1 MAKKKMGGLGKG
13 LDSLFA
19 DLSDDTGSEASN
31 STLPLREIEPDPEQ
45 PRKRF
50 DDDALNQ
57 LADSITENGLL
68 QPIAV
73 RPKKVGPGYIIIA
86 GERRWRAARLAGL
99 DEVPVIIKDV
109 TDEQAAALALI
120 ENLQRED
127 LDPIEVA
134 EGCRQLIDKYG
145 LTQESAA
152 KKLGGLGKGLDSLFA
167 ELPDISDEPSSST
180 LPLREIEPDPEQP
193 RKRFDEDALNQ
204 LADSITENGLL
215 QPIAVRPKKVGTGYI
230 IIAGERRWRAARLA
244 GLDEVPVIIKDVT
257 DEQAAALALIENL
270 QREDLDPIEV
280 AEGCRQLIDKYG
292 LTQESAAKKLGKSR
306 SAVTNSLRLLA
317 LPEDVRRMVSAGK
330 LSFGHAKVLLGLP
343 SAELMQQA
351 AAEVVAQ
358 NLNVRQTEALCK
370 KLAKPAK
377 PPKEKDNFTR
387 PKRAVEVEAALK
399 EVTGSEVHVEYKD
412 GKGSLKIDFYS
423 DDMLQKFVSLL
434 GMYDPEG

>member
-152 KKLGGLGKGLDSLFA
+152 KKLG
-167 ELPDISDEPSSST
+167 
-180 LPLREIEPDPEQP
+180 
-193 RKRFDEDALNQ
+193 
-204 LADSITENGLL
+204 
-215 QPIAVRPKKVGTGYI
+215 
-230 IIAGERRWRAARLA
+230 
-244 GLDEVPVIIKDVT
+244 
-257 DEQAAALALIENL
+257 
-270 QREDLDPIEV
+270 
-280 AEGCRQLIDKYG
+280 
-292 LTQESAAKKLGKSR
+292 
-306 SAVTNSLRLLA
+306 LLA
-317 LPEDVRRMVSAGK
+317 LPEDVRRMVSGGK

-343 SAELMQQA
+343 NEDLMRQA
-351 AAEVVAQ
+351 AAEVTAQ

-370 KLAKPAK
+370 KLTKPAK
-377 PPKEKDNFTR
+377 TPKAKDDNFTR

-399 EVTGSEVHVEYKD
+399 EVTGSEVHVDYKD

>member
-73 RPKKVGPGYIIIA
+73 RPKQVG
-86 GERRWRAARLAGL
+86 R
-99 DEVPVIIKDV
+99 
-109 TDEQAAALALI
+109 
-120 ENLQRED
+120 
-127 LDPIEVA
+127 
-134 EGCRQLIDKYG
+134 
-145 LTQESAA
+145 
-152 KKLGGLGKGLDSLFA
+152 
-167 ELPDISDEPSSST
+167 
-180 LPLREIEPDPEQP
+180 
-193 RKRFDEDALNQ
+193 
-204 LADSITENGLL
+204 
-215 QPIAVRPKKVGTGYI
+215 GYI

-317 LPEDVRRMVSAGK
+317 LPEDVRRMVSGGK

-343 SAELMQQA
+343 NEDLMRQA
-351 AAEVVAQ
+351 AAEVTAQ

-370 KLAKPAK
+370 KLTKPAR
-377 PPKEKDNFTR
+377 PPKEKDDNFTR

-399 EVTGSEVHVEYKD
+399 EVTGSEVHVDYKD

>member
-1 MAKKKMGGLGKG
+1 MAKKRGGLGRG
-13 LDSLFA
+13 LESLFEDTA
-19 DLSDDTGSEASN
+19 PSFESDNRIE
-31 STLPLREIEPDPEQ
+31 TLPLREIEPDPAQ
-45 PRKRF
+45 PRKTF
-50 DDDALNQ
+50 DEETL
-57 LADSITENGLL
+57 
-68 QPIAV
+68 
-73 RPKKVGPGYIIIA
+73 
-86 GERRWRAARLAGL
+86 
-99 DEVPVIIKDV
+99 
-109 TDEQAAALALI
+109 
-120 ENLQRED
+120 
-127 LDPIEVA
+127 
-134 EGCRQLIDKYG
+134 
-145 LTQESAA
+145 
-152 KKLGGLGKGLDSLFA
+152 A
-167 ELPDISDEPSSST
+167 ELAASISEH
-180 LPLREIEPDPEQP
+180 
-193 RKRFDEDALNQ
+193 
-204 LADSITENGLL
+204 GLL